1 MLLTLLFTT
10 FVTVFLA
17 EMGDKTQLTTITL
30 SSTTNKPLAVFIG
43 SSLALILATLLGALA
58 GGSIAN
64 LIPAFLLKLISGI
77 VFLIIGINL
86 PSDDLISVILAK
98 NFSDKQIKVEKK
110 HIDYIIKMIDRS
122 YEKISQFILTLDKYS
137 LKKGTPFN
145 LKLIKEVLKMI

>member
-1 MLLTLLFTT
+1 MILTLLFTT

-43 SSLALILATLLGALA
+43 SSLALISATLLGALA

-64 LIPAFLLKLISGI
+64 LIPAYLLKLLSGI

-86 PSDDLISVILAK
+86 IVQS
-98 NFSDKQIKVEKK
+98 KK
-110 HIDYIIKMIDRS
+110 DVTND
-122 YEKISQFILTLDKYS
+122 S
-137 LKKGTPFN
+137 L
-145 LKLIKEVLKMI
+145 

>member
-43 SSLALILATLLGALA
+43 SSIALILATLLGALA

-64 LIPAFLLKLISGI
+64 LIPEFMLKLLSGI

-86 PSDDLISVILAK
+86 MAK
-98 NFSDKQIKVEKK
+98 SRDENTS
-110 HIDYIIKMIDRS
+110 
-122 YEKISQFILTLDKYS
+122 
-137 LKKGTPFN
+137 N
-145 LKLIKEVLKMI
+145 N

>member
-1 MLLTLLFTT
+1 MLITLLFTT

-43 SSLALILATLLGALA
+43 SSVALILATLLGALA

-64 LIPAFLLKLISGI
+64 LIPAFLLKLLSGI

-86 PSDDLISVILAK
+86 LAQSKKDSTSDS
-98 NFSDKQIKVEKK
+98 
-110 HIDYIIKMIDRS
+110 
-122 YEKISQFILTLDKYS
+122 
-137 LKKGTPFN
+137 
-145 LKLIKEVLKMI
+145 

>member
-1 MLLTLLFTT
+1 MLLTLLLST

-64 LIPAFLLKLISGI
+64 LFPSYLLKLLSGI
-77 VFLIIGINL
+77 VFLIIG
-86 PSDDLISVILAK
+86 
-98 NFSDKQIKVEKK
+98 
-110 HIDYIIKMIDRS
+110 
-122 YEKISQFILTLDKYS
+122 
-137 LKKGTPFN
+137 FN
-145 LKLIKEVLKMI
+145 LLAQSQKENPNESL

>member
-64 LIPAFLLKLISGI
+64 LIPEFMLKLLSGI

-86 PSDDLISVILAK
+86 MAK
-98 NFSDKQIKVEKK
+98 SRDENSS
-110 HIDYIIKMIDRS
+110 H
-122 YEKISQFILTLDKYS
+122 
-137 LKKGTPFN
+137 N
-145 LKLIKEVLKMI
+145 

>member
-1 MLLTLLFTT
+1 MLITLLFTT

-43 SSLALILATLLGALA
+43 SSIALILATLLGALA

-64 LIPAFLLKLISGI
+64 LIPDFLLKLLSGI

-86 PSDDLISVILAK
+86 LAQ
-98 NFSDKQIKVEKK
+98 SIKDTTSNK
-110 HIDYIIKMIDRS
+110 
-122 YEKISQFILTLDKYS
+122 
-137 LKKGTPFN
+137 
-145 LKLIKEVLKMI
+145 

>member
-1 MLLTLLFTT
+1 MILTLLFTT

-43 SSLALILATLLGALA
+43 SSVALILATLLGALA

-64 LIPAFLLKLISGI
+64 LIPAFFLKLLSGI

-86 PSDDLISVILAK
+86 LAQSRK
-98 NFSDKQIKVEKK
+98 ESTN
-110 HIDYIIKMIDRS
+110 DR
-122 YEKISQFILTLDKYS
+122 
-137 LKKGTPFN
+137 
-145 LKLIKEVLKMI
+145 

>member
-1 MLLTLLFTT
+1 MILTLLFTT

-43 SSLALILATLLGALA
+43 SSLALISALLGALA

-64 LIPAFLLKLISGI
+64 LIPAFLLKLLSGI

-86 PSDDLISVILAK
+86 LLQSKTEASNDS
-98 NFSDKQIKVEKK
+98 F
-110 HIDYIIKMIDRS
+110 
-122 YEKISQFILTLDKYS
+122 
-137 LKKGTPFN
+137 
-145 LKLIKEVLKMI
+145 